1 MFAAASGE
9 LHVGDADVWCVEGNM
24 TRVLE
29 CLIDYLGGIQ
39 VGGEY
44 CMYLSNGSVDN
55 TMR

>member
-29 CLIDYLGGIQ
+29 CLIDYLGEIQ
-39 VGGEY
+39 VGGELLY
-44 CMYLSNGSVDN
+44 VFVKWQRG
-55 TMR
+55 